1 MKFKVGDKVRVRED
15 LEINKMRG
23 NYEFIKEMVHLKG
36 EIVTIKEVLKSGY
49 RIEEEYYM
57 WTDEMLEE
65 VKSEVKEKTFR
76 EVIADIKERE
86 VWICEKFNRKIIKG
100 DDGVIEIRKL
110 NDETFDNI
118 SAILFRDE
126 IYMLQ
131 RKQYSFE
138 EAFKAYE
145 DGKEIESCTSGT
157 KFKKKENTEGEIRDF
172 YLGKDQKLWWRFVG
186 FDLEMI
192 RGEWYIND

>member
-1 MKFKVGDKVRVRED
+1 MKVRCINARKLPICED
-15 LEINKMRG
+15 SYLTLVEVYKV
-23 NYEFIKEMVHLKG
+23 IKEDKRSYKIITNNGMQVLYNKERF
-36 EIVTIKEVLKSGY
+36 EIV
-49 RIEEEYYM
+49 EE
-57 WTDEMLEE
+57 DNEMQ
-65 VKSEVKEKTFR
+65 EKTFR
-76 EVIADIKERE
+76 EVITDIKERE

-145 DGKEIESCTSGT
+145 DGKEIESCCS
-157 KFKKKENTEGEIRDF
+157 KFKFFKNEDDSFDADEIR
-172 YLGKDQKLWWRFVG
+172 GK
-186 FDLEMI
+186 
-192 RGEWYIND
+192 WYINN